1 MTTTTNNSDTE
12 FYCKTESIALSV
24 MIRSLRGNWDNIYE
38 CTIDMCERDLARTD
52 DELRA
57 KHFPMPPYITRRF
70 ALQTKVCM
78 NLLKAQK
85 DDDKE
90 TRKLLAT
97 MCENKKLTYDYI
109 KGFCAVSCD
118 LSVLMD
124 RAFDMQETADEGTY
138 LMFCN
143 ALKSL
148 NDEGEKFRKAYMKK
162 KDESGV

>member
-1 MTTTTNNSDTE
+1 MTTTNDLD
-12 FYCKTESIALSV
+12 FYCKTESIVLSI
-24 MIRSLRGNWDNIYE
+24 MIRSLQGNWDNIYE
-38 CTIDMCERDLARTD
+38 STIDMCNKDLALTD

-57 KHFPMPPYITRRF
+57 RHFPIPPYITRRF

-78 NLLKAQK
+78 NLLKAKK
-85 DDDKE
+85 DDNTE

-97 MCENKKLTYDYI
+97 FCENKKLTYDYL
-109 KGFCAVSCD
+109 KGYCAVSCD

-124 RAFDMQETADEGTY
+124 RAFDNQEKADEGTY

-148 NDEGEKFRKAYMKK
+148 NDEGEKFRKAYFKNK
-162 KDESGV
+162 QTGV